1 MKGVVE
7 YNNQSPLVGNRI
19 PPNSV
24 ESEMAVL
31 GAMMLSQKAVEKA
44 EELLTVDSFY
54 QEKHKLIF
62 KAILALKKNKLNV
75 DLITISTRMGDD
87 GNLKDIGG
95 RAYLASI
102 NKAVAT
108 SSNVEQYAL
117 MVSEKELRRE
127 LISLGGDIINSSYDQ
142 SNDVLTEVDRVE
154 SKIFEIAEKRISKS
168 VVSVKSLTKETYHYM
183 KEVKKR
189 ASQGVTGIPS
199 GLIDLDKLTGGFQDT
214 DLIIIAARPSM
225 GKTALALTL
234 SRNMALNG
242 YNVGFFSLEM
252 SNTQLMLRVLSS
264 TAKVN
269 LQKIR
274 TAVTNQQEDQR
285 LIEAFG
291 QINDT
296 EMYFDDSAMLELSEL
311 NAKCRRLKAEY
322 DIDVIF
328 VDYLQLVRAKGADSR
343 EREIA
348 EISMRLKAIA
358 KELNIPVI
366 ALAQLNRS
374 IEARP
379 GKNRSPMLSDLRE
392 SGSIEQDADVI
403 MFVQRPEV
411 YGATEYEDKT
421 PTDGT
426 AELIIGKQ
434 RNGPIGTVRVA
445 FNKNYAEFGNL
456 SYGYENMP
464 KD

>member
-1 MKGVVE
+1 LQH
-7 YNNQSPLVGNRI
+7 NSPIVGNRI

-31 GAMMLSQKAVEKA
+31 GAMMLSKKAIEKA

-54 QEKHKLIF
+54 QEKHQLIF

-75 DLITISTRMGDD
+75 DLLTLSARMDDD

-95 RAYLASI
+95 RGYLASI

-108 SSNVEQYAL
+108 YSNVEQYAL
-117 MVSEKELRRE
+117 MVTEKELRRE
-127 LISLGGDIINSSYDQ
+127 LIGLGGDIVNSAYDQ
-142 SNDVLTEVDRVE
+142 SNDVLTEVDRAE

-168 VVSVKSLTKETYHYM
+168 VVSVKALTKETYHYM
-183 KEVKKR
+183 QAVKKR

-214 DLIIIAARPSM
+214 DLIIVAARPSM
-225 GKTALALTL
+225 GKTALSLTL
-234 SRNMALNG
+234 ARNMALNG

-274 TAVTNQQEDQR
+274 TATTNPQEDQR

-296 EMYFDDSAMLELSEL
+296 EMYFDDSAMLEISEL

-328 VDYLQLVRAKGADSR
+328 VDYLQLVRAKGAESR

-403 MFVQRPEV
+403 MFVQRREV
-411 YGATEYEDKT
+411 YGQLEYDDKT
-421 PTDGT
+421 STQNT

-434 RNGPIGTVRVA
+434 RNGPIGTVRTA
-445 FNKNYAEFGNL
+445 FNKNFAEFDNL
-456 SYGYENMP
+456 SYGYEEMP
-464 KD
+464 NQGNF